1 MFNNTLAEHALSAS
15 RILYLVCK
23 SAPIQADLV
32 TLFTEHKVCLYL
44 HIIINLTLILLSLEI
59 SALENSVDPDQL
71 ASNEAI

>member
-32 TLFTEHKVCLYL
+32 TLFTEHKVCLYMS
-44 HIIINLTLILLSLEI
+44 IIIDLKLILLSPDI
-59 SALENSVDPDQL
+59 WALENSVDLDQL
-71 ASNEAI
+71 ASDKAS

>member
-44 HIIINLTLILLSLEI
+44 GIIII
-59 SALENSVDPDQL
+59 
-71 ASNEAI
+71 